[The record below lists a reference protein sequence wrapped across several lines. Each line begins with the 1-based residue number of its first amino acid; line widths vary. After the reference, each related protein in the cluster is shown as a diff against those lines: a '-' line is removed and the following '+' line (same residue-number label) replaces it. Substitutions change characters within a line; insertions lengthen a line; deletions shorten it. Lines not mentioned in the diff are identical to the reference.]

1 MPKVNLNVS
10 LNNGH
15 LEVDQAGNGT
25 QIGRGEVATISW
37 HLTTAKGAFNELDA
51 SNRGFAWITTPPPE
65 GVFTDLK
72 LLPSGKI
79 QVTDNNTDPGG
90 VSSAGTWIYQLW
102 ATINKIEY
110 STIATLPPATSTN
123 PTIKNL

>member
-1 MPKVNLNVS
+1 MPNVNLNVT

-25 QIGRGEVATISW
+25 QIGRGQVATISW
-37 HLTTAKGAFNELDA
+37 QLTTAGGAFNALDA
-51 SNRGFAWITTPPPE
+51 SNKGFAWITTPPK

-90 VSSAGTWIYQLW
+90 VNSAGSWIYQLW
-102 ATINKIEY
+102 ATINHIEY
-110 STIATLPPATSTN
+110 STIAAFPQTTMTN